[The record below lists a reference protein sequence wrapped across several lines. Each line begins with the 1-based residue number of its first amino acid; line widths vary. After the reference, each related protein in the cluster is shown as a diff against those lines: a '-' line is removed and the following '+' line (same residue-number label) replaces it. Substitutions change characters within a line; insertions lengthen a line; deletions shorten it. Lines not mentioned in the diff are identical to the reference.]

1 MLLLTGFDLIFCI
14 CILIQKFALC
24 GLLCSVAIVYDCLRA
39 ETCHTFNIMQTIRAS
54 SCTQYVCWCNSV
66 YSTLSCS
73 LFPHSA
79 DVCCGRSLPVTLNS
93 RIVCMNCMAQLT
105 CVAQFCYVLRGPHIA
120 RCKGKQRATDCT
132 GCING
137 GSRVQQ
143 AVSPV

>member
-1 MLLLTGFDLIFCI
+1 MHYCAVLPLRKLVCTTVVLLIMT
-14 CILIQKFALC
+14 
-24 GLLCSVAIVYDCLRA
+24 LRA

-54 SCTQYVCWCNSV
+54 SCTQYVCWCNLV
-66 YSTLSCS
+66 YSTSVSCS

-79 DVCCGRSLPVTLNS
+79 DVCCGRSLSVTLNS

-105 CVAQFCYVLRGPHIA
+105 YVAQSCFVLRGPNIA
-120 RCKGKQRATDCT
+120 RCKGLQRATDCT
-132 GCING
+132 CCLTG